1 MIFNDENTGYIH
13 SYLSGGTVDGPGIR
27 FVLFMQTCPLRCRFC
42 HNPDTWYYN
51 ENNKIDVQR
60 ALKLVLQYK
69 DFYFATNGGIT
80 VSGGEP
86 LMQPKFVL
94 NLFKK
99 LKEYNIHTC
108 IDTSGYVDITKNI
121 TDLIEYTD
129 LFLLDIKHTNNEEHI
144 KLTGKPNIKVINFLN
159 ALLKHNKKI
168 WIRQVIMPSVTDS
181 SDYAES
187 LINLIEPYRSIIDKV
202 ELLPYHT
209 MGKDKWEKLNLKYT
223 LDINPP
229 DSETLRFVKDK
240 IEKNGYSVILS

>member
-129 LFLLDIKHTNNEEHI
+129 LFLVDIKHTNNEEHI
-144 KLTGKPNIKVINFLN
+144 KLTGKPNIKVINFLK
-159 ALLKHNKKI
+159 ALLK
-168 WIRQVIMPSVTDS
+168 
-181 SDYAES
+181 
-187 LINLIEPYRSIIDKV
+187 
-202 ELLPYHT
+202 
-209 MGKDKWEKLNLKYT
+209 LN
-223 LDINPP
+223 
-229 DSETLRFVKDK
+229 
-240 IEKNGYSVILS
+240 